1 MRTDGPPDGA
11 PEGARRT
18 RFAEWLVC
26 GVLAA
31 AVLLSAIE
39 AFARP
44 SAPWWPFVW
53 QNAWTLS
60 AVTLGCWAVLR
71 TVEKADARE
80 SRSTARPDRATGPQD
95 GDESSRPADG
105 DEGADKGA
113 PSPPRTTPTPPAD
126 TQKHD

>member
-1 MRTDGPPDGA
+1 MRTDGPPDRA
-11 PEGARRT
+11 PNGARRT
-18 RFAEWLVC
+18 RVTERLVC

-31 AVLLSAIE
+31 AVLLSAVE

-60 AVTLGCWAVLR
+60 AVALGCWAVLR

-80 SRSTARPDRATGPQD
+80 ARHPAGPDRATGSQN
-95 GDESSRPADG
+95 GDESP
-105 DEGADKGA
+105 
-113 PSPPRTTPTPPAD
+113 PSGGR
-126 TQKHD
+126 

>member
-1 MRTDGPPDGA
+1 MRTDGPPD
-11 PEGARRT
+11 EGPNRVRRT
-18 RFAEWLVC
+18 RFTERLVC

-39 AFARP
+39 VFARP

-80 SRSTARPDRATGPQD
+80 GRRAARPDRSAEPRN
-95 GDESSRPADG
+95 GDESS
-105 DEGADKGA
+105 
-113 PSPPRTTPTPPAD
+113 PSGGR
-126 TQKHD
+126 